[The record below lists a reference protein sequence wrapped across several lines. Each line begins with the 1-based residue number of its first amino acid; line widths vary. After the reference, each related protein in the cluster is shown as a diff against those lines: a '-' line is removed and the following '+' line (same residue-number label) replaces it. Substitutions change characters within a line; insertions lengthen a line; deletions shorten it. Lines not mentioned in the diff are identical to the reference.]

1 MKMYANF
8 VNSIFNFIANGIF
21 GSSNSRAFLKIAIDF
36 SNTYGIPLGG
46 LFLVKLQAAY
56 LPFGGSGRLRGCF
69 SSILLIL
76 LFILCKRLF
85 LGNCS

>member
-56 LPFGGSGRLRGCF
+56 LPFWWKWAPSWMFLKYF
-69 SSILLIL
+69 AY
-76 LFILCKRLF
+76 FIIYF
-85 LGNCS
+85 V